1 MEEMLKSEEDILE
14 YIKREETDHYE
25 EIFKKDNRWEVF
37 YHLSQMRTSLLNW
50 YEFEKESTIL
60 EIGGGFGAITG
71 LLCRR
76 CGRVVTFEPSQFK
89 AEGIR
94 IRYHNNRNLQVIDGE
109 WADGIFEG
117 KLFDYIFLNCE
128 SLFDKGP
135 LDAREYIEWFSRAKR
150 LLKEKGKLLIA
161 AENRYG
167 IRYFCGEVDPG
178 TNTPFAGINRSNQAA
193 GYFFSRHQL
202 TQYIHKAGFR
212 DYKFYYPLP
221 GNQFPQLIYSDENLP
236 QKDICERLVFY
247 YRNKE
252 TLVALERELYAD
264 ILDNQA
270 FPFMANSFLVECG
283 NKENFSDAIYAA
295 VSTDRGREH
304 SFATVVCKGD
314 IVKKTALYPEGKKNE
329 EMIFCNLKD
338 MQNHGLKIV
347 PHTRENKGLS
357 MPYIKNI
364 TFSDHLRHLILAG
377 DKENFLNLLERL
389 YQQILQSSEHEE
401 QSRSRFPLEAGRKA
415 DLGVILRKAYIDMVP
430 FNCFYQDGDFYFF
443 DQEFVRDYYP
453 ASYTM
458 FRALKYTY
466 LSISEA
472 EALVPLEVLKE
483 KYRLQE
489 NWDDFS
495 REEDQFVSE
504 NRRYDIYG
512 GFYSWTWVDKDR
524 LRKNA
529 EKLGTL

>member
-1 MEEMLKSEEDILE
+1 MEKISKLEEDILE
-14 YIKREETDHYE
+14 YIKSGRTDHYE
-25 EIFKKDNRWEVF
+25 EVLKQDKRWEVF

-50 YEFEKESTIL
+50 YEFEENSAIL
-60 EIGGGFGAITG
+60 EISGGFGAITG

-76 CGRVVTFEPSQFK
+76 CGSVVTFEPSQFR

-94 IRYHNNRNLQVIDGE
+94 IRYDSNRNLQVIDGE
-109 WADGIFEG
+109 WTEAAFGG
-117 KLFDYIFLNCE
+117 KQFDYVFLNCE

-135 LDAREYIEWFSRAKR
+135 LDAEEYIEWFCRAKR
-150 LLKEKGKLLIA
+150 LLKEEGKLLIA

-167 IRYFCGEVDPG
+167 IRYFCGEIDPD
-178 TNTPFAGINRSNQAA
+178 TSLPFAAINRCNQAA
-193 GYFFSRHQL
+193 GYFFSRHEL
-202 TQYIHKAGFR
+202 TQYIYKAGFE
-212 DYKFYYPLP
+212 DCKFYYPLP
-221 GNQFPQLIYSDENLP
+221 GNQFPQLIYSDEYLP

-252 TLVALERELYAD
+252 TLIALERELYAD
-264 ILDNQA
+264 ILDNQV

-283 NKENFSDAIYAA
+283 KKENFSDAIYAA

-304 SFATVVCKGD
+304 SFATVVCKGE
-314 IVKKTALYPEGKKNE
+314 IVKKAALYPEGKRNE
-329 EMIFCNLKD
+329 EKIFYNLQD
-338 MQNHGLKIV
+338 MKNHGLKIV
-347 PHTRENKGLS
+347 PHTREKKGLS

-364 TFSDHLRHLILAG
+364 TFSDYLRYLVFAG
-377 DKENFLNLLERL
+377 DKENFVDLLERL
-389 YQQILQSSEHEE
+389 YQQILHSSEHEE
-401 QSRSRFPLEAGRKA
+401 QSRCQFPLGAGVKG

-466 LSISEA
+466 LSIPEA
-472 EALVPLEVLKE
+472 EAMVPIEILKE

-489 NWDDFS
+489 NWDAFS
-495 REEDQFVSE
+495 WEEDRFVSE

-512 GFYSWTWVDKDR
+512 GFYSWTWIDKDR
-524 LRKNA
+524 IRKNA
-529 EKLGTL
+529 EKLRTL